1 MRRLDEAVSA
11 WERESLYAYGKEL
24 EFVHSH
30 DAFTRR
36 ANDAMAVFARVLH
49 TQQASRMR
57 QAGYWASGYDAVS
70 RTVGLADADV
80 ADLLDAYMG
89 AKVFYEPTNGEPNK
103 PVQLDVLEGDP
114 ELPVSLEKGA
124 RGGFDLV
131 MPSGANC
138 VMDDKR
144 MYLLIDGRAWKCSD
158 DFRAQ
163 MGGLCKSLLPCE
175 SPYHIRVKDMPG
187 FCAAVLP
194 AIRAYAS
201 FETNESVDD
210 LTPPPAEIGF
220 KLSIRAGQVCC
231 EATVSYAHDELNL
244 FAAPA
249 PKQPLRDMAREG
261 AARQAVLS
269 YFPME
274 EGQLRFPETDTEA
287 LQRLLSEGLPE
298 LNELGNVLVSSEL
311 KSIHVRRVPNVR
323 VKASLRSGLLDISVD
338 STDLT
343 PRELQDYLNAYQ
355 RRERYV
361 RLADGD
367 IVQLGGGLQ
376 ALVELAGGL
385 GIGAEEL
392 AQGTTGIPLNRALFV
407 DSILKRSDG
416 VRFDRDEGFRSIIR
430 QFDSIADAD
439 FVEPESLRGVLRPY
453 QREGFKWLSTLAN
466 LGFGAILADD
476 MGLGKTLQMIA
487 FLLSRHEAGFE
498 LPNLVVCPASL
509 VYNWMSE
516 LSRFAPNLRC
526 CAVVGPQNQRRQ
538 IIACSRGY
546 DVLVTSYE
554 LLKRDIDAYATQKFS
569 CQVLDEAQ
577 YIKNASTQ
585 AARCTKLVDAQVRF
599 ALTGTPIENRL
610 TELWS
615 IFDYLMPGLLG
626 SVEDFHER
634 FEEPI
639 SLADENAAHR
649 LQCMVGPFILRRLKG
664 DVLKDLP
671 EKNESVVYTGMDDE
685 QRKLYDAVASNL
697 VKTLRH
703 QMPQEFATQRFAI
716 LAELTKL
723 RQICCDPA
731 ILYDNYEGVSGKL
744 EAALDLIRTAV
755 EGGHKVLLF
764 SQFTSM
770 LSVIGKRL
778 EEDGLAYHTLVGST
792 PKEQR
797 ARLVNSFQTDNV
809 PVFLISL
816 KAGGVGLNL
825 TAADVVIHYDP
836 WWNLAAQNQA
846 TDRAHRIGQK
856 RSVSVMRLIAQ
867 GTIEE
872 KIVALQE
879 SKRELAES
887 ILGGQATAS
896 TSLSKEDILALL
908 D

>member
-1 MRRLDEAVSA
+1 
-11 WERESLYAYGKEL
+11 
-24 EFVHSH
+24 
-30 DAFTRR
+30 
-36 ANDAMAVFARVLH
+36 
-49 TQQASRMR
+49 
-57 QAGYWASGYDAVS
+57 
-70 RTVGLADADV
+70 
-80 ADLLDAYMG
+80 
-89 AKVFYEPTNGEPNK
+89 
-103 PVQLDVLEGDP
+103 
-114 ELPVSLEKGA
+114 
-124 RGGFDLV
+124 
-131 MPSGANC
+131 
-138 VMDDKR
+138 
-144 MYLLIDGRAWKCSD
+144 
-158 DFRAQ
+158 
-163 MGGLCKSLLPCE
+163 
-175 SPYHIRVKDMPG
+175 
-187 FCAAVLP
+187 
-194 AIRAYAS
+194 
-201 FETNESVDD
+201 
-210 LTPPPAEIGF
+210 
-220 KLSIRAGQVCC
+220 
-231 EATVSYAHDELNL
+231 
-244 FAAPA
+244 
-249 PKQPLRDMAREG
+249 MAREG

-685 QRKLYDAVASNL
+685 QRKLYDAVASNQ